1 MSSSN
6 INIIAGA
13 DLRDYKDVIYATTI
27 TLSSRSTRTLRNF
40 VLGGDN
46 IVAEL
51 RSIDGIVFQASPMD
65 LIVCDRFCRMNPRA
79 FTSSNIGLIKIM
91 KGWSVDIQFPEHLE
105 SNCPFCAVLAQ
116 EVDRN
121 SISDSDVTFVQRALD
136 RGMRIT
142 IGPPERDSSEPIDTD
157 DDYGTPE
164 NYTH

>member
-1 MSSSN
+1 MPDSSV
-6 INIIAGA
+6 NIIAGA
-13 DLRDYKDVIYATTI
+13 DLQDYKDVIYATTI

-46 IVAEL
+46 IVTEL
-51 RSIDGIVFQASPMD
+51 KSIDGIIFQASPMD

-91 KGWSVDIQFPEHLE
+91 KGWSVDIQFPVHLE
-105 SNCPFCAVLAQ
+105 ANCPFCTILAQ
-116 EVDRN
+116 EISQN
-121 SISDSDVTFVQRALD
+121 SVSESDVAFVQRALD

-142 IGPPERDSSEPIDTD
+142 IGLPDRDSSEPIDTD